1 MLNEQKQMRKH
12 KRQSLLRLNHRTL
25 DPKGAETEIEKKM
38 EMKFVAQILIALLIF
53 THETKGNS
61 LKEKIQEILDDK
73 VSESIV
79 KCSKIDKF

>member
-1 MLNEQKQMRKH
+1 
-12 KRQSLLRLNHRTL
+12 
-25 DPKGAETEIEKKM
+25 
-38 EMKFVAQILIALLIF
+38 MKIVAQILIALLIF

-79 KCSKIDKF
+79 KCSKIDKFLVNYWAG